1 MSTKQQPK
9 APVKARKPKQVFECE
24 YCKKHYVKESA
35 FLQHTCRTKERLDQI
50 KTPLG
55 QAAYL
60 FYAKWMFMTKR
71 SVPSRETFMTS
82 KYYESFIRFAK
93 FVKAVRIPEPEI
105 YIQVMKSKDLQPTMW
120 TLDDAYGFYLE
131 HVEYHMDPK
140 TSIRITSSIIS
151 ELAQEYG
158 VDMPHVFEAVEPNEI
173 IQLIRE
179 RKLTPWV
186 LLKSAK
192 FREFLRACTDEQLTI
207 IETLINSGFWKRRF
221 QENPKVVEFVK
232 QCNEIMGI

>member
-1 MSTKQQPK
+1 MNTKQPK
-9 APVKARKPKQVFECE
+9 AAPKAKKPKQVFECE

-35 FLQHTCRTKERLDQI
+35 FLQHTCRAKERLDQI

-71 SVPSRETFMTS
+71 SVPSRDTFMTS
-82 KYYESFIRFAK
+82 KYYESMIRFAK
-93 FVKAVRIPEPEI
+93 FIKAVRIPEPEI

-131 HVEYHMDPK
+131 HVEFHMDPK

-151 ELAQEYG
+151 ELAQEYE
-158 VDMPHVFEAVEPNEI
+158 VDMPQVFEAVEPNEI

-192 FREFLRACTDEQLTI
+192 FRQFLQSCTDEQMSI
-207 IETLINSGFWKRRF
+207 IETLINSTFWKRRF
-221 QENPKVVEFVK
+221 QDNPKVVEFVK